1 MVSISK
7 DVWSPL
13 ARKVGKF
20 VIKHAPQLAG
30 YVGVGGFL
38 VAIGLTYKNAA
49 DIHEAVE
56 TKDYKSVAKKA
67 LPIAAVAVGSTVAI
81 HYSCRE
87 SEKRL
92 AAALLANNISTAA
105 YTDLRDSLEETI
117 SKKKIEEVDQKADEK
132 KVVEAVSRVTDWDRL
147 ERIGT
152 GQVLCYEHLTGRL
165 FLGDA
170 VTIERA
176 VNDANAM
183 FDSGEELVKLGDL
196 HWCMGFTNP
205 SKIDDLIC
213 WHRDYNRVKIEWGT
227 MELQDHTPVAV
238 IRYRKYGILDPYCE
252 FKLMD

>member
-1 MVSISK
+1 MIKISK
-7 DVWSPL
+7 VNWSPFATNL
-13 ARKVGKF
+13 AKSVVKN
-20 VIKHAPQLAG
+20 APKIAG
-30 YVGVGGFL
+30 YGGIFGFL
-38 VAIGLTYKNAA
+38 VAIGLTYKNAE

-56 TKDYKSVAKKA
+56 TKDYKTLAKKT
-67 LPIAAVAVGSTVAI
+67 LPIAVATLGSSVAI

-105 YTDLRDSLEETI
+105 YTDLRDSLEETL
-117 SKKKIEEVDQKADEK
+117 SKKKVEEVDQKADEK

-176 VNDANAM
+176 VNDANEM
-183 FDSGEELVKLGDL
+183 FDSGEEIVKLGDL
-196 HWCMGFTNP
+196 HWCMGFSNP

-238 IRYRKYGILDPYCE
+238 IRYVKYGILDPYCE